1 MKLVLLPGMDGTG
14 ELFEPLVRSL
24 PPSLEPV
31 VVTYPPDRPLSYNQ
45 LEKFVRPKLP
55 ASEPFAILGESFSG
69 PIAISL
75 AASAS
80 ANLKALVLSCT
91 FAKNPH
97 PRFAAIR
104 PLIGAFPAH
113 RMPSIL
119 TGFVMLGS
127 ESSEERRASLGDAL
141 QKVAPKVLR
150 TRVREVLAVDVTR
163 QLAKIAVPALYL
175 RAKQDR
181 VVPRSALE
189 EIQRHMPNVQVA
201 EIDSPH
207 FLLQV
212 NPTAAAAVI
221 ANLLAR

>member
-1 MKLVLLPGMDGTG
+1 MKLILLPGMDGTG
-14 ELFEPLVRSL
+14 ELFEPLLQSL
-24 PPSLEPV
+24 PSSLDPV
-31 VVTYPPDRPLSYNQ
+31 VVTYPPDRPLGYDQ
-45 LEKFVRPKLP
+45 LEELVRPSLP
-55 ASEPFAILGESFSG
+55 TDEPFAILGESFSG

-97 PRFAAIR
+97 PRFAAMK

-113 RMPSIL
+113 RMPSML

-127 ESSEERRASLGDAL
+127 ESSEERRDSLGATL
-141 QKVAPKVLR
+141 QKVAPEVLR
-150 TRVREVLAVDVTR
+150 TRIREVLAVDVTR
-163 QLAKIAVPALYL
+163 QLAEIAVPTLYL
-175 RAKQDR
+175 RAKKDR

-189 EIQRHMPNVQVA
+189 EIQRHMLNVQVA
-201 EIDSPH
+201 EVDSPH

-212 NPTAAAAVI
+212 SPVAAAAAI
-221 ANLLAR
+221 ASLLAR